1 MIDILILE
9 DEQAALHRLIKIIKQ
24 TIPEARIVGSEDSI
38 ESCVEWF
45 DSHAHPDLIF
55 MDIHLADG
63 LSFEVFKKID
73 VTAPVVFTTA
83 YDKYA
88 IKAFKVNSIDYLLKP
103 IKQEELEKSF
113 EKFKDW
119 KKNKTTQAIDYDKL
133 FRILKENQDSY
144 QERIVVKYGQK
155 IKTIEIGNT
164 AYFYTAEKVV
174 FLCTF
179 DSHNYPIDYNIDTL
193 ESMVNPKNFFRINRQ
208 FIINIKA
215 IDQMFSYSKS
225 RVKILLS
232 PPSSIE
238 TIVSTDRSGKFKLW
252 LGGKID

>member
-1 MIDILILE
+1 MIDIFILE
-9 DEQAALHRLIKIIKQ
+9 DEEAALNRLIKIIKQ
-24 TIPEARIVGSEDSI
+24 TIPDARVVGSEDSV
-38 ESCVEWF
+38 ESCVEWLEC
-45 DSHAHPDLIF
+45 HAQPDLIF

-63 LSFEVFKKID
+63 SSFEIFQK
-73 VTAPVVFTTA
+73 VTVQAPVIFTTA

-103 IKQEELEKSF
+103 IKPEELLESF
-113 EKFKDW
+113 EKFRLW
-119 KKNKTTQAIDYDKL
+119 NKNKTAQAIDYDRLCKV
-133 FRILKENQDSY
+133 LKESEASY

-155 IKTIEIGNT
+155 IKTIEIANT

-179 DSHNYPIDYNIDTL
+179 DANNYPIDYNLDAL
-193 ESMVNPKNFFRINRQ
+193 EGMVNPKEFFRINRQ

-225 RVKILLS
+225 RVKILLK
-232 PPSSIE
+232 PPASIE
-238 TIVSTDRSGKFKLW
+238 TIVSTDRSGKFKSW
-252 LGGKID
+252 LSGKTT